1 MKSFIPW
8 PSPSLPVPCSEAEGN
23 HLEGGAKRV
32 CLFALNLDDSKQ
44 SFKKF
49 NPSTL
54 LCDIT
59 QESDHGHVKGP
70 SLWWLW
76 RWNIFKN
83 GSSLESLQEELTTI
97 DFSFQKLETIIN
109 HLGLPGKAAT
119 RSAHRSQPS
128 GDGKGFFSSTPPNE
142 IIIYNRSR

>member
-1 MKSFIPW
+1 MKSFIPRH
-8 PSPSLPVPCSEAEGN
+8 SPSLPVLCSEAEGN
-23 HLEGGAKRV
+23 HREGGAKLV
-32 CLFALNLDDSKQ
+32 CLFALNLGYSKQ

-49 NPSTL
+49 NPTTL
-54 LCDIT
+54 LCDIS

-76 RWNIFKN
+76 RCSIFKN

-128 GDGKGFFSSTPPNE
+128 GDARVFSVAPPSKWN
-142 IIIYNRSR
+142 YNL